1 MKPKHYD
8 MKIPPVE
15 FIVANDIPFLEAN
28 VIKYVCRHKQKGGKQ
43 DILKAIEYLQF
54 IIKDQYTD
62 ESNLL
67 QKPVRQGRPTP
78 RGSTYGTRTDKG
90 GPIENHD

>member
-8 MKIPPVE
+8 MKVPPVE
-15 FIVANDIPFLEAN
+15 FIVINDIPFLEGN
-28 VIKYVCRHKQKGGKQ
+28 VIKYVCRHKMKGGKQ

-67 QKPVRQGRPTP
+67 QKPVRQERSSP
-78 RGSTYGTRTDKG
+78 RNYTDGTGQDKG
-90 GPIENHD
+90 GPVENYD

>member
-1 MKPKHYD
+1 MKPKHYE

-15 FIVANDIPFLEAN
+15 FIIANQIPFLEAN
-28 VIKYVCRHKQKGGKQ
+28 VIKYVCRHKMKGGKQ

-67 QKPVRQGRPTP
+67 QEPIRQGRTTP
-78 RGSTYGTRTDKG
+78 CDRADCPGKNKG
-90 GPIENHD
+90 GPVENHD

>member
-8 MKIPPVE
+8 MEIPPVE
-15 FIVANDIPFLEAN
+15 FIVANQIPFLEAN
-28 VIKYVCRHKQKGGKQ
+28 VIKYVCRHKNKGGKQ

-62 ESNLL
+62 ESNIL
-67 QKPVRQGRPTP
+67 QKPLRQERSAP
-78 RGSTYGTRTDKG
+78 RGHSHGTGPNKG
-90 GPIENHD
+90 GPVENHD

>member
-67 QKPVRQGRPTP
+67 QKPVRQGRTASC
-78 RGSTYGTRTDKG
+78 GGAHGAGTDKG
-90 GPIENHD
+90 GPVENYD

>member
-8 MKIPPVE
+8 MEIPPVE
-15 FIVANDIPFLEAN
+15 FIVANQIPFLEAN
-28 VIKYVCRHKQKGGKQ
+28 VIKYVCRHKNKGGKQ

-62 ESNLL
+62 ESNIL
-67 QKPVRQGRPTP
+67 QKPLRQERSAPCGHSHGF
-78 RGSTYGTRTDKG
+78 GSDTT
-90 GPIENHD
+90 GPVENHD

>member
-8 MKIPPVE
+8 MSIPPVE
-15 FIVANDIPFLEAN
+15 FILANDIPFLEAN
-28 VIKYVCRHKQKGGKQ
+28 VIKYVCRHKMKGGKQ

-62 ESNLL
+62 ESNVL
-67 QKPVRQGRPTP
+67 QKPVRQKRSTP
-78 RGSTYGTRTDKG
+78 CGSAYGTGPNKG
-90 GPIENHD
+90 GPIQNHD

>member
-1 MKPKHYD
+1 MKPKHYE

-28 VIKYVCRHKQKGGKQ
+28 VIKYVCRHKMKGGKQ

-62 ESNLL
+62 ESNIL
-67 QKPVRQGRPTP
+67 QEPVRQGRSAS
-78 RGSTYGTRTDKG
+78 RGSTYGTGPNKG
-90 GPIENHD
+90 GPVENYD

>member
-8 MKIPPVE
+8 MKVQPVE
-15 FIVANDIPFLEAN
+15 FIVINDIPFLEGN
-28 VIKYVCRHKQKGGKQ
+28 VIKYVCRHKMKGGKQ

-62 ESNLL
+62 ESNIL
-67 QKPVRQGRPTP
+67 QESLRQGRPSP
-78 RGSTYGTRTDKG
+78 RDPSDLSGENQGW
-90 GPIENHD
+90 PVENHD

>member
-15 FIVANDIPFLEAN
+15 FIVENEIPFLEAN
-28 VIKYVCRHKQKGGKQ
+28 VIKYVCRHRLKGGKQ

-62 ESNLL
+62 ESYLL
-67 QKPVRQGRPTP
+67 QKPIRQKRPSP
-78 RGSTYGTRTDKG
+78 RNSPDSPRKNQG
-90 GPIENHD
+90 GPVENYD

>member
-1 MKPKHYD
+1 MKPKHYE
-8 MKIPPVE
+8 MEIPPVE

-28 VIKYVCRHKQKGGKQ
+28 VIKYVCRHKMKGGKQ

-62 ESNLL
+62 ESNIL
-67 QKPVRQGRPTP
+67 QEPVRQRRSAP
-78 RGSTYGTRTDKG
+78 RGSTYGT
-90 GPIENHD
+90 GPNKRGPVENYD